1 MQALYFESIGS
12 LQNLKLVETAIPV
25 PGPDELLIQVK
36 AAAINPSDIKSL
48 QGKMQETTA
57 PRIPGRDFAGIVV
70 SNSQKWKGKS
80 VFGTGGV
87 LGFSKD
93 GTHAEYVAVP
103 ENGLVEIP
111 NNITFSEAA
120 AMSLSY
126 VTAWQ
131 SIINAGK
138 LKPQETILITGAAG
152 AVGSAAVRIAL
163 ALGAKVIGTYI
174 TSNEIP
180 KDLANSLQWINLDN
194 EKLPDALQKL
204 TNNKGANVVF
214 DVIGGAL
221 FEACNQCLASKG
233 RQIAIASYGPPIVG
247 LNLIE
252 FYHKEAQLIGV
263 DTLKMTSE
271 ECAKILKDLIPGIEK
286 GIFIPQEMDELSLKD
301 APAAYE
307 AINNRKAKHKK
318 IIIF

>member
-1 MQALYFESIGS
+1 MQALFFESIGS
-12 LQNLKLVETAIPV
+12 LQNLKLVERAMPI
-25 PGPDELLIQVK
+25 PGPNELLIQVK
-36 AAAINPSDIKSL
+36 AAAINPSDIKSI

-70 SNSQKWKGKS
+70 SDSKQWKGKS
-80 VFGTGGV
+80 VFGTGGI

-111 NNITFSEAA
+111 NSISFSQAA

-131 SIINAGK
+131 SIIIAGK
-138 LKPQETILITGAAG
+138 LQPGETILITGAAG
-152 AVGSAAVRIAL
+152 AVGSAAIRIAL
-163 ALGAKVIGTYI
+163 SLGAKVIGTYI

-180 KDLANSLQWINLDN
+180 EDLKDKLQWINLDN
-194 EKLPDALQKL
+194 EKLPDALYKL

-221 FEACNQCLASKG
+221 FEPCNLCLASKG
-233 RQIAIASYGPPIVG
+233 RQIAIASYGPPLVG

-252 FYHKEAQLIGV
+252 FYHKEAHLIGV

-271 ECAKILKDLIPGIEK
+271 DCAKILKALIPGMQEK
-286 GIFIPQEMDELSLKD
+286 TFLPQEIDEVPLKN
-301 APAAYE
+301 ALAAYE
-307 AINNRKAKHKK
+307 DIDNRKAKHKK
-318 IIIF
+318 MIVF